1 MSHGLQLHLDRSVI
15 DEATFNPYGL
25 RLETGL
31 AARVRLEGRSF
42 VDLASNNYLGLAMD
56 PRVLAAACRHVE
68 RFGVSTC
75 GTPVATGATVA
86 HEELENRL
94 ARFVGVE
101 SAMLLPSCYQL
112 GSGFLRIVAGIED
125 CVLVDHDAHSSL
137 VDGARAVGCKIR
149 PFRHN
154 DVSSLEKN
162 LRHSAAHPRRFVLTE
177 SVFSTQGT
185 VAPLQEMARLCEQ
198 YGAILVVDD
207 SHGIG
212 VLGPAGQGAL
222 RHFGLDSFPGIY
234 IASLGKAL
242 GGLGGVLGASREV
255 VEYLRYST
263 PSLIYS
269 TGLSPASVGAL
280 LEVLEILQSEGET
293 LVARMFSHCARIR
306 AAFQKRG
313 FTLTQAQA
321 PINAVVMGSAS
332 KTVGLSKK
340 LYERGILSTPFIP
353 PSVASGRGTVR
364 LIAGA
369 HLDEEALSHVE
380 STVQELE
387 P

>member
-1 MSHGLQLHLDRSVI
+1 MSHRLRLHLDRSVI
-15 DEATFNPYGL
+15 DGASFNPYGL

-31 AARVRLEGRSF
+31 AARVQLEGRPF
-42 VDLASNNYLGLAMD
+42 IDLASNNYLGLAMD
-56 PRVLAAACRHVE
+56 PRVLDAACRHVE

-75 GTPVATGATVA
+75 GTPVATGSTVA

-101 SAMLLPSCYQL
+101 SALLLPSCYQL
-112 GSGFLRIVAGIED
+112 GSGFLRVVSGVED

-154 DVSSLEKN
+154 DLSSLEKN

-177 SVFSTQGT
+177 SVFSTQGV

-198 YGAILVVDD
+198 YDAILVVDD

-212 VLGPAGQGAL
+212 VLGPAGQGVL
-222 RHFGLDSFPGIY
+222 NHFGLAPFPGIY

-242 GGLGGVLGASREV
+242 GGMGGMLGASREV

-280 LEVLEILQSEGET
+280 LQVLDILQSEGEA
-293 LVARMFSHCARIR
+293 LVARMFSHCVRIR
-306 AAFQKRG
+306 TALQNRG
-313 FTLTQAQA
+313 FTLTEAQA

-332 KTVGLSKK
+332 KTVGLSTG

-353 PSVASGRGTVR
+353 PSVAPGRGTVR

-369 HLDEEALSHVE
+369 HLDEEALEHIE
-380 STVQELE
+380 AMIQQIE